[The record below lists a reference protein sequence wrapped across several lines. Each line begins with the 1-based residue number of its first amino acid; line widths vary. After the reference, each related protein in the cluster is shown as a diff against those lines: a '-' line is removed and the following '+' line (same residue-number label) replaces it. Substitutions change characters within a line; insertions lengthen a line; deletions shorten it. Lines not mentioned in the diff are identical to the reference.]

1 MDYKKIIAI
10 VIALATGLFFWN
22 SPFLFPLRLITVLFH
37 EAGHALAAKIVGG
50 TVDSITINSHE
61 GGLCTMSFDPTVA
74 NEIVVS
80 SAGYLGSALAGSL
93 LLYLTLR
100 RKSGKIVLWILCI
113 SLLLVGT
120 LWARSLFT
128 ISVSIGTGIAF
139 GLVAKYISQS
149 WTQLL
154 AFFVSTYIS
163 LYALFDLKDDLW
175 DSTRRAGTDAAILAE
190 HTHIPSIVWAVLW
203 TLIAIAMLALAVSK
217 GARGTAVNRSA
228 VNRTAVNS
236 RKKH

>member
-10 VIALATGLFFWN
+10 AIALTTGLFFWN

-37 EAGHALAAKIVGG
+37 EAGHALAAIMVGG
-50 TVDSITINSHE
+50 TVDSITINSNE
-61 GGLCTMSFDPTVA
+61 GGLCTMSFNPTVL

-100 RKSGKIVLWILCI
+100 RKSGKTVFWALCV
-113 SLLLVGT
+113 SLLLVGV

-128 ISVSIGTGIAF
+128 LSVSIGTGIAF
-139 GLVAKYISQS
+139 GLGAKYISHS
-149 WTQLL
+149 WTQFI
-154 AFFVSTYIS
+154 AFFISTYIS

-175 DSTRRAGTDAAILAE
+175 DSARRAGTDAAILAE
-190 HTHIPSIVWAVLW
+190 HTHIPSIVWAILW

-217 GARGTAVNRSA
+217 GAGATTIKTAK
-228 VNRTAVNS
+228 S
-236 RKKH
+236 RKKP